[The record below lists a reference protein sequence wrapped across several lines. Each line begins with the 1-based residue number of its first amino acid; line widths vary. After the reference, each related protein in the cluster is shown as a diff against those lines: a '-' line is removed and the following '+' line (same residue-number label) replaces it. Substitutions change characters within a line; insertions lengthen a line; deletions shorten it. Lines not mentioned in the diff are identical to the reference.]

1 VREGGGTARASGF
14 GPRAIFSLGPTRLTL
29 FVCLD
34 SLKKGWLMAGPSVD
48 LSVLAVVIIR

>member
-1 VREGGGTARASGF
+1 MREGGGTARASGF